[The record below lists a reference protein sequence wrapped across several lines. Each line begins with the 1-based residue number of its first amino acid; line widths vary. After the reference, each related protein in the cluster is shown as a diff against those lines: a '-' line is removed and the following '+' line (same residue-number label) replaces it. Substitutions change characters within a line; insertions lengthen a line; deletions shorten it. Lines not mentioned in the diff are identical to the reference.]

1 MVIILHGSSDYKLRP
16 ASDGTAVHGA
26 PERFKRAYCDYFVRK
41 TCSILP
47 FITGNIMTNNA
58 SSIPREASCDKTIK
72 GAAPLVDYLAE
83 HAPDVVPGLQCLVVF
98 SRHDCF
104 DIWFGTD
111 DDGFDTMN
119 AVADLTYDIQG
130 TFPAWRFDY
139 NVLQASTFPAHDD
152 IAGAD
157 HVDVPV
163 RRAGAL
169 T

>member
-1 MVIILHGSSDYKLRP
+1 VLRFFYKKNVFDFDLHQ
-16 ASDGTAVHGA
+16 
-26 PERFKRAYCDYFVRK
+26 
-41 TCSILP
+41 
-47 FITGNIMTNNA
+47 GNITTNNA
-58 SSIPREASCDKTIK
+58 SSIPREASCDKAIK

-83 HAPDVVPGLQCLVVF
+83 HAPDAIPGLQQIVIF

-111 DDGFDTMN
+111 DDGFDTIN

-152 IAGAD
+152 IVGAD

-163 RRAGAL
+163 RRAGAS